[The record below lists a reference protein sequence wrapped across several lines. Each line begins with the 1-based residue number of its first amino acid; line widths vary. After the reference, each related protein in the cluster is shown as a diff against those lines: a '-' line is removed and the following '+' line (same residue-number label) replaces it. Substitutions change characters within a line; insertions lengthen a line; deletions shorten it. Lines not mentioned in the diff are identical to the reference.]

1 MIIALDK
8 DRQTNQSMGSLLAL
22 YGVDE
27 GTRTYT
33 DMLRAKSY
41 NLKRAEDVTAH
52 ENPTISRITFLGH
65 ADTPN
70 EFSLF
75 EDANEFVVFLEKIF
89 NETPELLS
97 NLQTIDLFGCQVGR
111 YQDGKNF
118 ASEVARIL
126 SEKGYILEI
135 RAFSHRI
142 EVTSDYGRTLLK
154 EEAGEW
160 SYLGLNPVQT
170 EQYAQLKVDERAISK
185 EINKLVALRANYNDI
200 LTDSDAEESSK
211 DDALSQLKDLE
222 EKIKPLLTNRQLI
235 GNQIVELIAASE
247 QIVPPTKEP
256 RETLDSL
263 DFCCFSVAPS
273 ATHSLTASV
282 AATHD
287 NTINSSSWEPNTI
300 ISEAKDGDGH
310 ITQQEMKDTMA
321 RLRAEGKK
329 IQSTNDD
336 EQQVSSIPGF
346 SAGSDSKDK

>member
-52 ENPTISRITFLGH
+52 ENPTISRI
-65 ADTPN
+65 
-70 EFSLF
+70 
-75 EDANEFVVFLEKIF
+75 
-89 NETPELLS
+89 
-97 NLQTIDLFGCQVGR
+97 
-111 YQDGKNF
+111 
-118 ASEVARIL
+118 
-126 SEKGYILEI
+126 
-135 RAFSHRI
+135 
-142 EVTSDYGRTLLK
+142 
-154 EEAGEW
+154 
-160 SYLGLNPVQT
+160 
-170 EQYAQLKVDERAISK
+170 
-185 EINKLVALRANYNDI
+185 ALRANYNDI
-200 LTDSDAEESSK
+200 LTDSDSEESSK

-222 EKIKPLLTNRQLI
+222 EQIKPLLTNRQLI